1 MPERRRSRKPSDSVL
16 QIRDLHVFYGSSHAL
31 QGVDFTLEHGVQ
43 AIVGR
48 NGMGKTTLCNA
59 IMGLVPATR
68 GSIRFHGDELTKRP
82 PHRIATLGIGYTP
95 QGRRLWP
102 SLTVDE
108 HMRLSDRGGSTWT
121 IERIYDTFP
130 RLAERRSNGG
140 GQLSGGEQQM
150 VAIARALLQDPELL
164 VLDEPTEGLAPVIV
178 QQVEDMLARLAEEG
192 DVSVLLIEQNIG
204 VATAIAENIAIMVN
218 GRVNRVLPA
227 GQLANDRTLQERL
240 LGVGRHSHEDLDL
253 PTMEEVAP
261 APDAGEE
268 RAPQEAAP
276 ALTPNPERRKVL
288 YVPPTRWSS
297 AAWKERAGG
306 SSASTARDTAREA
319 RVRDAPEAKNRPFDV
334 KPAPLF
340 AEALTPLSQL
350 RGKEVLVVG
359 TFDTK
364 NAELRYIRDRIAAQG
379 LSARTV
385 DVSTSGKP
393 SSADVPPH
401 MIAAYHRGGAS
412 AVFTGD
418 RGASVGAM
426 AKAFEAWI
434 QRQQGIGGIISAA
447 GSGGTAIATP
457 AMRRLPVGI
466 PKVMISTVASG
477 DVGQYVGPSDIM
489 MMYSVT
495 DVQGLNRI
503 SKQVLSNGANALV
516 GMVKQA
522 SDKSLKHED
531 ERDLPGLGLTMF
543 GVTTTAVS
551 QITAQLKDY
560 YDCLVF
566 HATGVGGRSMEKLV
580 DSGMLTAAIDLT
592 TTEICDMMMGGVF
605 PADEDRFGAFI
616 RTRVPYVGSV
626 GALDMV
632 NFGSPETV
640 PQNYKDRS
648 FVEHNPQVTLMRT
661 TADEN
666 RRMGAWIVER
676 LNQMEG
682 PVRFL
687 IPEGGVSAIDAP
699 GQPFHDPEADQALFD
714 AISSGFKET
723 ANRRLLH
730 LPHNI
735 NDPAFTDAAVAAL
748 TEIDSYLGRERHAA
762 L

>member
-1 MPERRRSRKPSDSVL
+1 MPERRRSRKPADAVL

-59 IMGLVPATR
+59 IMGLVPASR
-68 GSIRFHGDELTKRP
+68 GSIRFHGDELTKLP
-82 PHRIATLGIGYTP
+82 PHRIATHGIGYTP

-121 IERIYDTFP
+121 VERVYDTFP
-130 RLAERRSNGG
+130 RLAERKNNGG

-178 QQVEDMLARLAEEG
+178 QQVEDMLAQLSEEG
-192 DVSVLLIEQNIG
+192 DVSILLIEQNIG
-204 VATAIAENIAIMVN
+204 VATAIAENVAIMVN
-218 GRVNRVLPA
+218 GRINRVLPA

-240 LGVGRHSHEDLDL
+240 LGVGRHSHEDVDL
-253 PTMEEVAP
+253 TSFDEVAV
-261 APDAGEE
+261 
-268 RAPQEAAP
+268 
-276 ALTPNPERRKVL
+276 TPEPERDEVGTSPDVVSLPLQESEPQRVL
-288 YVPPTRWSS
+288 YVPPTRWSN
-297 AAWKERAGG
+297 AAWRERGDENAIE
-306 SSASTARDTAREA
+306 SPVQTSAKDKDTAA
-319 RVRDAPEAKNRPFDV
+319 RSRPFDV
-334 KPAPLF
+334 KPEPMY

-350 RGKEVLVVG
+350 RGQEVLVVG

-364 NAELRYIRDRIAAQG
+364 GAELRYIRDRIASQG
-379 LSARTV
+379 LRVRTI
-385 DVSTSGKP
+385 DLATSGKA

-401 MIAAYHRGGAS
+401 MIATYHRGGAS

-418 RGASVGAM
+418 RGGSVRAM
-426 AKAFEAWI
+426 AMAFEAWI

-447 GSGGTAIATP
+447 GSGGTALATP

-503 SKQVLSNGANALV
+503 SKQVLANGANALA
-516 GMVKQA
+516 GMVKQ
-522 SDKSLKHED
+522 SKNLPQQSED
-531 ERDLPGLGLTMF
+531 HDLPGLGLTMF

-551 QITAQLKDY
+551 QITARLKSH

-580 DSGMLTAAIDLT
+580 DSGMLSAAIDLT

-605 PADEDRFGAFI
+605 AADEDRFGAFI
-616 RTRVPYVGSV
+616 RTRIPYVGSV

-632 NFGSPETV
+632 NFGAPETV
-640 PQNYKDRS
+640 PPKYKGRI

-661 TADEN
+661 TAEEN
-666 RRMGAWIVER
+666 RRMGEWIVER
-676 LNQMEG
+676 LNKMEG

-687 IPEGGVSAIDAP
+687 IPEGGVSALDAP
-699 GQPFHDPEADQALFD
+699 GQPFYDPEADRALFD
-714 AISSGFKET
+714 AITSGFKET
-723 ANRRLLH
+723 GNRRLLR
-730 LPHNI
+730 LPQNI
-735 NDPAFTDAAVAAL
+735 NDPAFTDAVIAAL
-748 TEIDSYLGRERHAA
+748 AEIDSYLGRERHAA

>member
-1 MPERRRSRKPSDSVL
+1 MPERRRGKKPADTVL

-31 QGVDFTLEHGVQ
+31 QGVDFTLDHGVQ

-59 IMGLVPATR
+59 IMGLVPASR
-68 GSIRFHGDELTKRP
+68 GSIRFHGEELTKLP
-82 PHRIATLGIGYTP
+82 PHRIATHGIGYTP

-121 IERIYDTFP
+121 VERIYDTFP
-130 RLAERRSNGG
+130 RLAERKNNGG

-150 VAIARALLQDPELL
+150 VAISRALLQDPELL

-178 QQVEDMLARLAEEG
+178 QQVEDMLAKLAEEG
-192 DVSVLLIEQNIG
+192 DVSILLIEQNIG
-204 VATAIAENIAIMVN
+204 VATAIAENVAIMVN
-218 GRVNRVLPA
+218 GRINRVLPA
-227 GQLANDRTLQERL
+227 SQLANDRTLQERL
-240 LGVGRHSHEDLDL
+240 LGVGRHSHEDADL
-253 PTMEEVAP
+253 PSFDEVTVTPEPEKGDADAQSEAVSP
-261 APDAGEE
+261 AE
-268 RAPQEAAP
+268 RTSDPQ
-276 ALTPNPERRKVL
+276 RVL

-297 AAWKERAGG
+297 AAWKERGELRPEETPVQPSG
-306 SSASTARDTAREA
+306 KSDGTAAT
-319 RVRDAPEAKNRPFDV
+319 NRPFDV
-334 KPAPLF
+334 KPEPIY

-350 RGKEVLVVG
+350 RGQEVLVAG

-364 NAELRYIRDRIAAQG
+364 GAELRYIRDQITRQG
-379 LSARTV
+379 LSVRTV
-385 DVSTSGKP
+385 DLSTSGKP

-418 RGASVGAM
+418 RGASVRAM

-434 QRQQGIGGIISAA
+434 QRQQEIGGIISAA
-447 GSGGTAIATP
+447 GSGGTALATP

-477 DVGQYVGPSDIM
+477 DVGNYVGPSDIM

-503 SKQVLSNGANALV
+503 SKQVLANGANALA

-522 SDKSLKHED
+522 KDLRQQGENH
-531 ERDLPGLGLTMF
+531 DLPGLGLTMF

-551 QITAQLKDY
+551 QITAQLKSH

-580 DSGMLTAAIDLT
+580 DSGMLSAAIDLT

-616 RTRVPYVGSV
+616 RTRIPFVGSV

-632 NFGSPETV
+632 NFGAPETV
-640 PQNYKDRS
+640 PQIYKDRT
-648 FVEHNPQVTLMRT
+648 FVEHNPHVTLMRT
-661 TADEN
+661 TAEEN
-666 RRMGAWIVER
+666 RRMGEWIVER
-676 LNQMEG
+676 LNKMEG

-687 IPEGGVSAIDAP
+687 IPEGGVSALDAP
-699 GQPFHDPEADQALFD
+699 GQPFHDPEADGALFD
-714 AISSGFKET
+714 AIASGFEET
-723 ANRRLLH
+723 GNRRLLR
-730 LPHNI
+730 LPQNI
-735 NDPAFTDAAVAAL
+735 NDPAFTDAVIAAL
-748 TEIDSYLGRERHAA
+748 AEIDGYLGRERHAA